1 MKKTLIATAVAAA
14 VSAPAAF
21 ADVKIGGMVNPEFS
35 DSNATTGYAASVNTD
50 LVFTGSEDLGNGLK
64 ASFKYHVFHDDGNST
79 TLATSTA
86 TIDNVGSATTIAN
99 SQTVVSSASVTNNVA
114 DLSVSLSGDFGTITA
129 GRFETFNMAY
139 FHPKADMDPSHDIT
153 LEDTLGQQGRVNGS
167 LAYVSPSF
175 NGLTVGLSA
184 LMGAG
189 MADSGTDTSNTD
201 GSEVMVKYTNAG
213 LELSAG
219 TTTHKGA
226 AADEKVTNVYAG
238 YSMGDLKVGVLH
250 RDVENNNGNTA
261 AAGQNKSTTFNVA
274 YTMGA
279 NTVSFGLLDS
289 DDARDGDS
297 VIALKHAMSKN
308 VSAYIAQ
315 KNDDDGDDTTLIG
328 VKYGF

>member
-1 MKKTLIATAVAAA
+1 MKKTIIASAIAAA

-21 ADVKIGGMVNPEFS
+21 ADVSISGMVNPEFS

-50 LVFTGSEDLGNGLK
+50 LVFKGSEDLGNGLK
-64 ASFKYHVFHDDGNST
+64 ASFKYHLFHDDGAST
-79 TLATSTA
+79 TLSTTTA
-86 TIDNVGSATTIAN
+86 TINNVGTATTIAS
-99 SQTVVSSASVTNNVA
+99 SQTVVSSASVANKVA

-139 FHPKADMDPSHDIT
+139 FHGKADMDPSHDIT

-175 NGLTVGLSA
+175 NGLTVGVST

-201 GSEVMVKYTNAG
+201 GSEYMVKYTNAG

-219 TTTHKGA
+219 KTTHKGA
-226 AADEKVTNVYAG
+226 AADEEVINVYAG
-238 YSMGDLKVGVLH
+238 YNMGDLKVGVLH
-250 RDVENNNGNTA
+250 RDVENDDGGATD
-261 AAGQNKSTTFNVA
+261 NKSTTFNVA

-297 VIALKHAMSKN
+297 VIALKHAMSRN

>member
-1 MKKTLIATAVAAA
+1 MKKTIIASAVAAA

-21 ADVKIGGMVNPEFS
+21 ADVSISGMVNPEFS

-50 LVFTGSEDLGNGLK
+50 LVFKGSEDLGNGLK
-64 ASFKYHVFHDDGNST
+64 ASFKYHLFHDDGAST
-79 TLATSTA
+79 TLSTTTA
-86 TIDNVGSATTIAN
+86 TINNVGTATTIAS
-99 SQTVVSSASVTNNVA
+99 SQTVVSSASVANKVA

-139 FHPKADMDPSHDIT
+139 FHGKADMDPSHDIT

-175 NGLTVGLSA
+175 NGLTVGVST

-201 GSEVMVKYTNAG
+201 GSEYMVKYTNAG

-219 TTTHKGA
+219 KTTHKGA
-226 AADEKVTNVYAG
+226 AADEEVINMYAG
-238 YSMGDLKVGVLH
+238 YNMGDLKVGVLH
-250 RDVENNNGNTA
+250 RDVENDDGGATD
-261 AAGQNKSTTFNVA
+261 NKSTTYNVA

>member
-1 MKKTLIATAVAAA
+1 MKKTIIASAVAAA

-21 ADVKIGGMVNPEFS
+21 ADVSISGMVNPEFS
-35 DSNATTGYAASVNTD
+35 DSDATTGYAASVNTD
-50 LVFTGSEDLGNGLK
+50 LVFKGSEDLGNGLK
-64 ASFKYHVFHDDGNST
+64 ASFKYHLFHDDGAST
-79 TLATSTA
+79 TLSTTTA
-86 TIDNVGSATTIAN
+86 TINNVGTATTIAS
-99 SQTVVSSASVTNNVA
+99 SQTVVSSASVANKVA

-139 FHPKADMDPSHDIT
+139 FHGKADMDPSHDIT

-175 NGLTVGLSA
+175 NGLTVGVST

-201 GSEVMVKYTNAG
+201 GSEFMVKYTNAG

-219 TTTHKGA
+219 KTTHKGA
-226 AADEKVTNVYAG
+226 AADEEVINVYAG
-238 YSMGDLKVGVLH
+238 YNMGDLKVGVLH
-250 RDVENNNGNTA
+250 RDVDNNNGSATD
-261 AAGQNKSTTFNVA
+261 NKSTTFNVA

>member
-1 MKKTLIATAVAAA
+1 MKKTIIASAVAAA

-21 ADVKIGGMVNPEFS
+21 ADVSISGMVNPEFS
-35 DSNATTGYAASVNTD
+35 DSDATTGYAASVNTD
-50 LVFTGSEDLGNGLK
+50 LVFKGSEDLGNGLK
-64 ASFKYHVFHDDGNST
+64 ASFKYHLFHDDGAST
-79 TLATSTA
+79 TLSTTTA
-86 TIDNVGSATTIAN
+86 TINNVGTATTIAS
-99 SQTVVSSASVTNNVA
+99 SQTVVSSASVANKVA

-139 FHPKADMDPSHDIT
+139 FHGKADMDPSHDIT

-175 NGLTVGLSA
+175 NGLTVGVST

-201 GSEVMVKYTNAG
+201 GSEYMVKYTNAG

-219 TTTHKGA
+219 KTTHKGA
-226 AADEKVTNVYAG
+226 AADEEVINMYAG
-238 YSMGDLKVGVLH
+238 YNMGDLKVGVLH
-250 RDVENNNGNTA
+250 RDVDNDNGGATD
-261 AAGQNKSTTFNVA
+261 NKSTTFNVA

>member
-1 MKKTLIATAVAAA
+1 MKKTIIASAVAAA

-21 ADVKIGGMVNPEFS
+21 ADVSISGMVNPEFS
-35 DSNATTGYAASVNTD
+35 DSDATTGYAASVNTD
-50 LVFTGSEDLGNGLK
+50 LVFKGSEDLGNGLK
-64 ASFKYHVFHDDGNST
+64 ASFKYHLFHDDGAST
-79 TLATSTA
+79 TLSTTTA
-86 TIDNVGSATTIAN
+86 TINNVGTATTIAS
-99 SQTVVSSASVTNNVA
+99 SQTVVSSASVANKVA

-139 FHPKADMDPSHDIT
+139 FHPKADMDPAHDIT

-175 NGLTVGLSA
+175 NGLTVGVST

-201 GSEVMVKYTNAG
+201 GSEYMVKYTNAG

-219 TTTHKGA
+219 KTTHKGA
-226 AADEKVTNVYAG
+226 AADEEVINMYAG
-238 YSMGDLKVGVLH
+238 YNMGDLKVGVLH
-250 RDVENNNGNTA
+250 RDVENDDGGATD
-261 AAGQNKSTTFNVA
+261 NKSTTYNVA

>member
-64 ASFKYHVFHDDGNST
+64 ASFKYHVFHDDGASSN
-79 TLATSTA
+79 LATTSAAALIGTASTA
-86 TIDNVGSATTIAN
+86 N
-99 SQTVVSSASVTNNVA
+99 TVVESASVSNNVA

-139 FHPKADMDPSHDIT
+139 FHPKADMDPAHDIT

-189 MADSGTDTSNTD
+189 MADSGADTSNTD
-201 GSEVMVKYTNAG
+201 GSEVMVKYSNAG

-219 TTTHKGA
+219 QTTHKGA

-250 RDVENNNGNTA
+250 RDVENNNGSTA
-261 AAGQNKSTTFNVA
+261 AAGDNKSTTFNVA

>member
-1 MKKTLIATAVAAA
+1 MKKTIIASAVAAA

-21 ADVKIGGMVNPEFS
+21 ADVSISGMVNPEFS

-50 LVFTGSEDLGNGLK
+50 LVFKGSEDLGNGLK
-64 ASFKYHVFHDDGNST
+64 ASFKYHLFHDDGAST
-79 TLATSTA
+79 NLTTTSAVVAAAGGTAATVT
-86 TIDNVGSATTIAN
+86 GAN
-99 SQTVVSSASVTNNVA
+99 TVVESAAITNNVA

-139 FHPKADMDPSHDIT
+139 FHGKADMDPSHDIT

-175 NGLTVGLSA
+175 NGLTVGVSA

-201 GSEVMVKYTNAG
+201 GSEFMVKYTNAG

-219 TTTHKGA
+219 KTTHKGA
-226 AADEKVTNVYAG
+226 AADEEVINMYAG
-238 YSMGDLKVGVLH
+238 YNMGDLKVGVLH
-250 RDVENNNGNTA
+250 RDVENDDGGATD
-261 AAGQNKSTTFNVA
+261 NKSTTYNVA

>member
-1 MKKTLIATAVAAA
+1 MKKTIIASAVAAA

-21 ADVKIGGMVNPEFS
+21 ADVSISGMVNPEFS

-50 LVFTGSEDLGNGLK
+50 LVFKGSEDLGNGLK
-64 ASFKYHVFHDDGNST
+64 ASFKYHLFHDDGAST
-79 TLATSTA
+79 TLSTTTA
-86 TIDNVGSATTIAN
+86 TINNVGTATTIAS
-99 SQTVVSSASVTNNVA
+99 SQTVVSSASVANKVA

-139 FHPKADMDPSHDIT
+139 FHGKADMDPSHDIT

-175 NGLTVGLSA
+175 NGLTVGVST

-201 GSEVMVKYTNAG
+201 GSEYMVKYTNAG

-219 TTTHKGA
+219 KTTHKGS
-226 AADEKVTNVYAG
+226 AADEEVVNIYAG
-238 YSMGDLKVGVLH
+238 YNMGDLKVGVLH
-250 RDVENNNGNTA
+250 RDVENDNGGATD
-261 AAGQNKSTTFNVA
+261 NKSTTYNVA

>member
-1 MKKTLIATAVAAA
+1 MKKTIIASAVAAA

-21 ADVKIGGMVNPEFS
+21 ADVSISGMVNPEFS

-50 LVFTGSEDLGNGLK
+50 LVFKGSEDLGNGLK
-64 ASFKYHVFHDDGNST
+64 ASFKYHLFHDDGAST
-79 TLATSTA
+79 TLSTTTA
-86 TIDNVGSATTIAN
+86 TINNVGTATTIAS
-99 SQTVVSSASVTNNVA
+99 SQTVVSSASVANKVA

-139 FHPKADMDPSHDIT
+139 FHGKADMDPSHDIT

-175 NGLTVGLSA
+175 NGLTVGVST

-201 GSEVMVKYTNAG
+201 GSEYMVKYTNAG

-219 TTTHKGA
+219 KTTHKGA
-226 AADEKVTNVYAG
+226 AADEEVINVYAG
-238 YSMGDLKVGVLH
+238 YNMGDLKVGVLH
-250 RDVENNNGNTA
+250 RDVENDDGGATD
-261 AAGQNKSTTFNVA
+261 NKSTTYNVA

>member
-79 TLATSTA
+79 NISTTSTVVTAAEVGATSL
-86 TIDNVGSATTIAN
+86 D
-99 SQTVVSSASVTNNVA
+99 TVLNSASVSNNVA

-139 FHPKADMDPSHDIT
+139 FHPKADMDPAHDIT
-153 LEDTLGQQGRVNGS
+153 LEDTLGTQGRVNGS

-219 TTTHKGA
+219 TTTHKGV

-250 RDVENNNGNTA
+250 RDVENNNGSTA
-261 AAGQNKSTTFNVA
+261 AAGDNKSTTFNVA

>member
-1 MKKTLIATAVAAA
+1 MKKTIIASAVAAA

-21 ADVKIGGMVNPEFS
+21 ADVSISGMVNPEFS

-50 LVFTGSEDLGNGLK
+50 LVFKGSEDLGNGLK
-64 ASFKYHVFHDDGNST
+64 ASFKYHLFHDDGAST
-79 TLATSTA
+79 TLSTTTA
-86 TIDNVGSATTIAN
+86 TINNVGTATTIAS
-99 SQTVVSSASVTNNVA
+99 SQTVVSSASVANKVA

-139 FHPKADMDPSHDIT
+139 FHGKADMDPSHDIT

-175 NGLTVGLSA
+175 NGLTVGVSA

-201 GSEVMVKYTNAG
+201 GSEFMVKYTNAG

-219 TTTHKGA
+219 KTTHKGA
-226 AADEKVTNVYAG
+226 AADEEVTNMYAG
-238 YSMGDLKVGVLH
+238 YNMGDLKVGVLN
-250 RDVENNNGNTA
+250 RDVDNNNGGSTD
-261 AAGQNKSTTFNVA
+261 NKSTTFNVA

>member
-1 MKKTLIATAVAAA
+1 MKKTIIASAVAAA

-21 ADVKIGGMVNPEFS
+21 ADVSISGMVNPEFS
-35 DSNATTGYAASVNTD
+35 DSDATTGYAASVNTD
-50 LVFTGSEDLGNGLK
+50 LVFKGSEDLGNGLK
-64 ASFKYHVFHDDGNST
+64 ASFKYHLFHDDGAST
-79 TLATSTA
+79 TLSTTTA
-86 TIDNVGSATTIAN
+86 TINNVGTATTIAS
-99 SQTVVSSASVTNNVA
+99 SQTVVSSASVANKVA

-139 FHPKADMDPSHDIT
+139 FHGKADMDPSHDIT

-175 NGLTVGLSA
+175 NGLTVGVST

-201 GSEVMVKYTNAG
+201 GSEYMVKYTNAG

-219 TTTHKGA
+219 KTTHKGA
-226 AADEKVTNVYAG
+226 AADEEVINVYAG
-238 YSMGDLKVGVLH
+238 YNMGDLKVGVLH
-250 RDVENNNGNTA
+250 RDVENDNGGATD
-261 AAGQNKSTTFNVA
+261 NKSTTFNVA

>member
-1 MKKTLIATAVAAA
+1 MKKTIIASAVAAA

-21 ADVKIGGMVNPEFS
+21 ADVSISGMVNPEFS

-50 LVFTGSEDLGNGLK
+50 LVFKGSEDLGNGLK
-64 ASFKYHVFHDDGNST
+64 ASFKYHLFHDDGAST
-79 TLATSTA
+79 TLSTTTA
-86 TIDNVGSATTIAN
+86 TINDVGTATTIAS
-99 SQTVVSSASVTNNVA
+99 SQTVVSSASVANKVA

-139 FHPKADMDPSHDIT
+139 FHGKADMDPSHDIT

-175 NGLTVGLSA
+175 NGLTVGVST

-201 GSEVMVKYTNAG
+201 GSEYMVKYTNAG

-219 TTTHKGA
+219 KTTHKGA
-226 AADEKVTNVYAG
+226 AADEEVINVYAG
-238 YSMGDLKVGVLH
+238 YNMGDLKVGVLH
-250 RDVENNNGNTA
+250 RDVENDDGGATD
-261 AAGQNKSTTFNVA
+261 NKSTTYNVA

>member
-1 MKKTLIATAVAAA
+1 MKKTIIASAVAAA

-21 ADVKIGGMVNPEFS
+21 ADVSISGMVNPEFS
-35 DSNATTGYAASVNTD
+35 DSDATTGYAASVNTD
-50 LVFTGSEDLGNGLK
+50 LVFKGSEDLGNGLK
-64 ASFKYHVFHDDGNST
+64 ASFKYHLFHDDGAST
-79 TLATSTA
+79 TLSTTTA
-86 TIDNVGSATTIAN
+86 TINNVGTATTIAS
-99 SQTVVSSASVTNNVA
+99 SQTVVSSASVANKVA

-139 FHPKADMDPSHDIT
+139 FHGKADMDPSHDIT

-175 NGLTVGLSA
+175 NGLTVGVST

-201 GSEVMVKYTNAG
+201 GSEYMVKYTNAG

-219 TTTHKGA
+219 KTTHKGA
-226 AADEKVTNVYAG
+226 AADEEVINMYAG
-238 YSMGDLKVGVLH
+238 YNMGDLKVGVLH
-250 RDVENNNGNTA
+250 RDVENDDGGATD
-261 AAGQNKSTTFNVA
+261 NKSTTYNVA

>member
-1 MKKTLIATAVAAA
+1 MKKTIIASAVAAA

-64 ASFKYHVFHDDGNST
+64 ASFKYHLFHDDGNST
-79 TLATSTA
+79 TLSTSTA
-86 TIDNVGSATTIAN
+86 TINNVGTATTIAN
-99 SQTVVSSASVTNNVA
+99 SQTVVSSASVANNVA

-153 LEDTLGQQGRVNGS
+153 LEDTMGQQDRVNGS

-175 NGLTVGLSA
+175 NGLSVGVST

-189 MADSGTDTSNTD
+189 MADAGADTSNQD
-201 GSEVMVKYTNAG
+201 GSEIMVKYTNAG
-213 LELSAG
+213 LELAAG
-219 TTTHKGA
+219 KTTHKGA
-226 AADEKVTNVYAG
+226 AADEEVTNVYAG
-238 YSMGDLKVGVLH
+238 YNMGDLKVGVLH
-250 RDVENNNGNTA
+250 RDVENDNGVA
-261 AAGQNKSTTFNVA
+261 ATDNKSTTFNVA

>member
-1 MKKTLIATAVAAA
+1 MKKTIIASAVAAA

-21 ADVKIGGMVNPEFS
+21 ADVSISGMVNPEFS

-50 LVFTGSEDLGNGLK
+50 LVFKGSEDLGNGLK
-64 ASFKYHVFHDDGNST
+64 ASFKYHLFHDDGAST
-79 TLATSTA
+79 TLSTTTA
-86 TIDNVGSATTIAN
+86 TINNVGTATTIAS
-99 SQTVVSSASVTNNVA
+99 SQTVVSSASVANKVA

-139 FHPKADMDPSHDIT
+139 FHPKADMDPAHDIT
-153 LEDTLGQQGRVNGS
+153 LEDTLGTQGRVNGS

-175 NGLTVGLSA
+175 NGLTVGVSA

-201 GSEVMVKYTNAG
+201 GSEYMVKYTNAG

-219 TTTHKGA
+219 KTTHKGA
-226 AADEKVTNVYAG
+226 AADEEVTNMYAG
-238 YSMGDLKVGVLH
+238 YNMGDLKVGVLH
-250 RDVENNNGNTA
+250 RDVDNDNGSATD
-261 AAGQNKSTTFNVA
+261 NKSTTFNVA

>member
-1 MKKTLIATAVAAA
+1 MKKTIIASAVAAA

-21 ADVKIGGMVNPEFS
+21 ADVSISGMVNPEFS
-35 DSNATTGYAASVNTD
+35 DSDATTGYAASVNTD
-50 LVFTGSEDLGNGLK
+50 LVFKGSEDLGNGLK
-64 ASFKYHVFHDDGNST
+64 ASFKYHLFHDDGAST
-79 TLATSTA
+79 TLSTTTA
-86 TIDNVGSATTIAN
+86 TINNVGTATTIAS
-99 SQTVVSSASVTNNVA
+99 SQTVVSSASVANKVA

-139 FHPKADMDPSHDIT
+139 FHPKADMDPAHDIT

-175 NGLTVGLSA
+175 NGLTVGVST

-201 GSEVMVKYTNAG
+201 GSEYMVKYTNAG

-219 TTTHKGA
+219 KTTHKGA
-226 AADEKVTNVYAG
+226 AADEEVINVYAG
-238 YSMGDLKVGVLH
+238 YNMGDLKVGVLH
-250 RDVENNNGNTA
+250 RDVENDDGGATD
-261 AAGQNKSTTFNVA
+261 NKSTTYNVA

>member
-1 MKKTLIATAVAAA
+1 MKKTIIASAVAAA

-21 ADVKIGGMVNPEFS
+21 ADVSISGMVNPEFS
-35 DSNATTGYAASVNTD
+35 DSDATTGYAASVNTD
-50 LVFTGSEDLGNGLK
+50 LVFKGSEDLGNGLK
-64 ASFKYHVFHDDGNST
+64 ASFKYHLFHDDGAST
-79 TLATSTA
+79 TLSTTTA
-86 TIDNVGSATTIAN
+86 TINNVGTATTIAS
-99 SQTVVSSASVTNNVA
+99 SQTVVSSASVANKVA

-175 NGLTVGLSA
+175 NGLTVGVST

-201 GSEVMVKYTNAG
+201 GSEYMVKYTNAG

-219 TTTHKGA
+219 KTTHKGA
-226 AADEKVTNVYAG
+226 AADEEVINMYAG
-238 YSMGDLKVGVLH
+238 YNMGDLKVGVLH
-250 RDVENNNGNTA
+250 RDVENDNGGATD
-261 AAGQNKSTTFNVA
+261 NKSTTYNVA

>member
-1 MKKTLIATAVAAA
+1 MKKTIIASAVAAA

-21 ADVKIGGMVNPEFS
+21 ADVSISGMVNPEFS
-35 DSNATTGYAASVNTD
+35 DSDATTGYAASVNTD
-50 LVFTGSEDLGNGLK
+50 LVFKGSEDLGNGLK
-64 ASFKYHVFHDDGNST
+64 ASFKYHLFHDDGAST
-79 TLATSTA
+79 TLSTTTA
-86 TIDNVGSATTIAN
+86 TINNVGTATTIAS
-99 SQTVVSSASVTNNVA
+99 SQTVVSSASVANKVA

-139 FHPKADMDPSHDIT
+139 FHGKADMDPSHDIT

-175 NGLTVGLSA
+175 NGLTVGVST

-201 GSEVMVKYTNAG
+201 GSEFMVKYTNAG

-219 TTTHKGA
+219 KTTHKGA
-226 AADEKVTNVYAG
+226 AADEEVINMYAG
-238 YSMGDLKVGVLH
+238 YNMGDLKVGVLH
-250 RDVENNNGNTA
+250 RDVENDDGGATD
-261 AAGQNKSTTFNVA
+261 NKSTTYNVA

>member
-64 ASFKYHVFHDDGNST
+64 ASFKYHVFHDDGASTNAST
-79 TLATSTA
+79 TSTVITSITA
-86 TIDNVGSATTIAN
+86 LTSLD
-99 SQTVVSSASVTNNVA
+99 TVLNSASVSNNVA

-139 FHPKADMDPSHDIT
+139 FHPKADMDPAHDIT

-219 TTTHKGA
+219 TTTHKGV

-250 RDVENNNGNTA
+250 RDVENNNGSTA
-261 AAGQNKSTTFNVA
+261 AAGDNKSTTFNVA